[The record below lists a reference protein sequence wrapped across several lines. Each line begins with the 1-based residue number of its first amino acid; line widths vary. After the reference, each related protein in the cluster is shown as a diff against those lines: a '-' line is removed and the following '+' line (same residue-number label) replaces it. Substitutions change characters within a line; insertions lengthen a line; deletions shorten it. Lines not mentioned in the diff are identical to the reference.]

1 MSPSIINEDRLS
13 ALNLE
18 RDKVKAQIEPLQS
31 RLTQLDRA
39 IAMANELMSLADG
52 AEPPVAVTRQP
63 EASPMPEDQAAPHG
77 GPTLVDA
84 VPAVLRKFGPLKP
97 ARIRERLADVGFTS
111 NYNDNYFYTV
121 ISRLSKSGA
130 IVRTPDKQLAV
141 PDVASAS
148 QGNGSA
154 MH

>member
-1 MSPSIINEDRLS
+1 M
-13 ALNLE
+13 
-18 RDKVKAQIEPLQS
+18 
-31 RLTQLDRA
+31 
-39 IAMANELMSLADG
+39 
-52 AEPPVAVTRQP
+52 
-63 EASPMPEDQAAPHG
+63 
-77 GPTLVDA
+77 DA

-97 ARIRERLADVGFTS
+97 SGIRERLVDVGFTS

-130 IVRTPDKQLAV
+130 IVRTADKQLAV
-141 PDVASAS
+141 PDAAGES